1 MLALGPKL
9 RNSIA
14 KESKEFLMSDIEQD
28 MPAAGVC
35 RLTLNRP
42 DALNALTYAMY
53 EDLIAK
59 LEAIRF
65 DADIRVV
72 ILTGAGR
79 GFCAGHDLRSS
90 GSPAWV
96 ADGLGKAQ
104 RSRAILAKLGSIPTL
119 IRALP
124 QPVIAA
130 VNGVTAGAGYPIA
143 LAADLCIA
151 VRSAKFVNAF
161 HNAGTG
167 HELGLSYMLP
177 RLVGAQ
183 RAAELLLTGRAV
195 MADEAASM
203 GMILRAADDDKLMDE
218 ALALAN
224 QIMVNS
230 PIGIALTKQSMWLN
244 ANAPSLEAAIEMENR
259 AIFISQSTE
268 DTAEKRS
275 AFLEKRS
282 PQFRQR

>member
-1 MLALGPKL
+1 
-9 RNSIA
+9 
-14 KESKEFLMSDIEQD
+14 MSDIEQD
-28 MPAAGVC
+28 APAPGIC

-53 EDLIAK
+53 EELIAK

-65 DADIRVV
+65 DPGIRVI

-79 GFCAGHDLRSS
+79 GFCAGHDLRAS

-96 ADGLGKAQ
+96 AEGLGKAQ
-104 RSRAILAKLGSIPTL
+104 WSRAVLAKLGQIPAL
-119 IRALP
+119 MRALP

-130 VNGVTAGAGYPIA
+130 VNGVTAGAAYSIA

-151 VRSAKFVNAF
+151 VRSARFVNAF

-183 RAAELLLTGRAV
+183 RAAEILLTGRTVHAE
-195 MADEAASM
+195 EAAAI
-203 GMILRAADDDKLMDE
+203 GMILRAVDDDALADE
-218 ALALAN
+218 ALALAG
-224 QIMVNS
+224 QIMGNS
-230 PIGIALTKQSMWLN
+230 PIGIALTKQSMWMN
-244 ANAPSLEAAIEMENR
+244 ANAPSLEAAIELENR
-259 AIFISQSTE
+259 AIFISQSTD
-268 DTAEKRS
+268 DTAEKRA
-275 AFLEKRS
+275 AFLAKRT
-282 PQFRQR
+282 PEFTQR

>member
-1 MLALGPKL
+1 MA
-9 RNSIA
+9 
-14 KESKEFLMSDIEQD
+14 EIELD
-28 MPAAGVC
+28 MPVAGVA

-42 DALNALTYAMY
+42 DALNAFTYTMY
-53 EDLIAK
+53 QDLLAK

-65 DADIRVV
+65 DPAVRVV
-72 ILTGAGR
+72 LLTGAGR
-79 GFCAGHDLRSS
+79 GFCAGHDLRAA
-90 GSPAWV
+90 GAPDWV
-96 ADGLGKAQ
+96 AEGLGKAQ
-104 RSRAILAKLGSIPTL
+104 ATRAILVKLGAIPQL

-124 QPVIAA
+124 QPVIAV

-151 VRSAKFVNAF
+151 ARSAKFVNAF

-195 MADEAASM
+195 MAEEAAAI
-203 GMILRAADDDKLMDE
+203 GMILRAVDDDGLMDA
-218 ALALAN
+218 ALALADS
-224 QIMVNS
+224 IMVNS
-230 PIGIALTKQSMWLN
+230 PIGIALTKQTMWLN

-259 AIFISQSTE
+259 AIFISQSTQ
-268 DTAEKRS
+268 DSAEKRT
-275 AFLEKRS
+275 AFQEKRR
-282 PQFRQR
+282 PDFTQN

>member
-1 MLALGPKL
+1 
-9 RNSIA
+9 
-14 KESKEFLMSDIEQD
+14 MSEIEQD
-28 MPAAGVC
+28 EPAEGVC

-42 DALNALTYAMY
+42 DALNALTYTMY
-53 EDLIAK
+53 EDLLAK

-65 DADIRVV
+65 DPRIRVV

-79 GFCAGHDLRSS
+79 GFCSGHDVRAA
-90 GSPAWV
+90 GSPGWV
-96 ADGLGKAQ
+96 AEGLGKAQ
-104 RSRAILAKLGSIPTL
+104 MQRAILVKLGAIPQL

-130 VNGVTAGAGYPIA
+130 VNGVAAGAGYPIA
-143 LAADLCIA
+143 LAADLCLA
-151 VRSAKFVNAF
+151 ARSAKFVNAF

-195 MADEAASM
+195 PAEEAAVM
-203 GMILRAADDDKLMDE
+203 GMILRAVDDGNLMNE
-218 ALALAN
+218 ALALAD

-244 ANAPSLEAAIEMENR
+244 ANAPSLEAAIELENR
-259 AIFISQSTE
+259 AIVISQSTE
-268 DTAEKRS
+268 DSAEKRA
-275 AFLEKRS
+275 AFVEKRKPIFS
-282 PQFRQR
+282 QK